1 MSDFCN
7 FIRKAIEERAK
18 QIAEEQVKEAVA
30 KFDKQLREAIP
41 VVACS
46 VAHYY
51 QVQEYNNRIVITINH
66 PPKVQHPRVGC
77 IT

>member
-7 FIRKAIEERAK
+7 VIRKAIEDRAK
-18 QIAEEQVKEAVA
+18 QIAEEQIKQSVLN
-30 KFDKQLREAIP
+30 FDKQLREAIP

-51 QVQEYNNRIVITINH
+51 QVQEYHNRIVITVNH
-66 PPKVQHPRVGC
+66 PPKV
-77 IT
+77 